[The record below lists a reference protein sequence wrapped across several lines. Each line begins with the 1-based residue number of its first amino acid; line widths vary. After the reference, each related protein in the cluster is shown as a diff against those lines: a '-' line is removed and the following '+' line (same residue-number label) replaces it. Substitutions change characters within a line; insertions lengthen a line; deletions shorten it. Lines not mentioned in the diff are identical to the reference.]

1 MSAPSTGN
9 GGARDILAARWLYR
23 ALTVLVAIVMFAM
36 MSLTTLDVAG
46 RALFS
51 RPIKGAFE
59 INTFLLAILI
69 FSSLP
74 LITWD
79 DKHISV
85 SLFEQWIP
93 APVRWALSVLLSALS
108 TAVVAGITHR
118 MWIQGRLMAEGQH
131 ITGFLEWPI
140 APIAYFMS
148 VLSGLTT
155 VILIVLTW
163 HKLTG
168 RQGRY
173 AGRGG
178 AGTEY
183 PGAD

>member
-1 MSAPSTGN
+1 MSAPSTDN

-23 ALTVLVAIVMFAM
+23 ALTGLVAIVMFAV
-36 MSLTTLDVAG
+36 MSRPPLDVAG

-93 APVRWALSVLLSALS
+93 APVRWTLSVLLSALC

-118 MWIQGRLMAEGQH
+118 LWIQGRLMAEGQH
-131 ITGFLEWPI
+131 ITGFLEWAIGPI
-140 APIAYFMS
+140 AHSMR
-148 VLSGLTT
+148 VL
-155 VILIVLTW
+155 
-163 HKLTG
+163 
-168 RQGRY
+168 
-173 AGRGG
+173 RG
-178 AGTEY
+178 
-183 PGAD
+183 